1 MKQTHHEH
9 HTECSSHCHCNCCES
24 CSSNSCCDE
33 HCPSPLCFECTGPT
47 GPRGPQGPTGPTG
60 PTGPRGFQGP
70 TGPTGSRG
78 PQGFTG
84 PTGPTGPRG
93 PQGPTGRQGI
103 QGIQGPIGSTGPQGV
118 QGIQGVQGPIGPTG
132 PQGLTG
138 IQGITGPTGP
148 TGPLGSQGIQG
159 PTGPTGPAGIL
170 INNYAQYT
178 FNDFVTSLNDISLF
192 QAFDVGR
199 TTKLLNAT
207 TIQLKAG
214 YTYQISYI
222 VLGTPGVN
230 SSFQIVPYINSLFQ
244 GAYAATAVTN
254 TASNGN
260 GTASGTFITIAAS
273 TCAAT
278 LSFKF
283 SSPMTSSVGVLGSIS
298 IVTIAPTA

>member
-1 MKQTHHEH
+1 MSN
-9 HTECSSHCHCNCCES
+9 CRDWDRNHCGCGGCGGGCVGPVGPQGPRG
-24 CSSNSCCDE
+24 
-33 HCPSPLCFECTGPT
+33 CPGPT
-47 GPRGPQGPTGPTG
+47 GPQ
-60 PTGPRGFQGP
+60 GPRGFQGP
-70 TGPTGSRG
+70 TGPTG
-78 PQGFTG
+78 PQGIPG
-84 PTGPTGPRG
+84 PDGPTGPRG
-93 PQGPTGRQGI
+93 PQGPVGPQGP
-103 QGIQGPIGSTGPQGV
+103 QGIQGPAGP
-118 QGIQGVQGPIGPTG
+118 
-132 PQGLTG
+132 
-138 IQGITGPTGP
+138 TGPTGP